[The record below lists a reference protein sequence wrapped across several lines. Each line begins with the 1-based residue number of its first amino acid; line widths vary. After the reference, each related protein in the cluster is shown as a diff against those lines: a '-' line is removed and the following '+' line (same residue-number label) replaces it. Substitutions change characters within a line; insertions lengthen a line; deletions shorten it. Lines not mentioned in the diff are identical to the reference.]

1 MATSAYLSPGPPP
14 LSDTQEEGGVMNLV
28 NPAVSSQS
36 YSVPREQVV
45 RISSTFSTWQILLL
59 ALQTVVCSRKNL
71 TRSQKQSANLCGVH
85 PTTYGWFEEELE
97 KKYPKIK

>member
-28 NPAVSSQS
+28 NPAVTSQS

-45 RISSTFSTWQILLL
+45 SSLSCLLITFFGKEKIFLLHH
-59 ALQTVVCSRKNL
+59 SRL
-71 TRSQKQSANLCGVH
+71 
-85 PTTYGWFEEELE
+85 
-97 KKYPKIK
+97 

>member
-14 LSDTQEEGGVMNLV
+14 LSNQEEGGVMNLV

-45 RISSTFSTWQILLL
+45 SSISFITFFFFTCGCEQIFLHHSCRL
-59 ALQTVVCSRKNL
+59 
-71 TRSQKQSANLCGVH
+71 
-85 PTTYGWFEEELE
+85 
-97 KKYPKIK
+97 

>member
-28 NPAVSSQS
+28 NPAVTSQS

-59 ALQTVVCSRKNL
+59 ALQTVDYSRKNSDL
-71 TRSQKQSANLCGVH
+71 VTKTISKFVRCSSHNFLWMV
-85 PTTYGWFEEELE
+85 
-97 KKYPKIK
+97 

>member
-14 LSDTQEEGGVMNLV
+14 LSDQEEGGVMNLV

-45 RISSTFSTWQILLL
+45 SSISSCLLITFFGNKHIFLHH
-59 ALQTVVCSRKNL
+59 SRL
-71 TRSQKQSANLCGVH
+71 
-85 PTTYGWFEEELE
+85 
-97 KKYPKIK
+97 

>member
-14 LSDTQEEGGVMNLV
+14 LSDQEEGGVMNLV

-45 RISSTFSTWQILLL
+45 SSISFITFFFFTC
-59 ALQTVVCSRKNL
+59 VVPSKFSCTTAAGCNL
-71 TRSQKQSANLCGVH
+71 VWEIC
-85 PTTYGWFEEELE
+85 
-97 KKYPKIK
+97 

>member
-14 LSDTQEEGGVMNLV
+14 LSDQEEGGVMNLV

-45 RISSTFSTWQILLL
+45 SSIYSFTFFT
-59 ALQTVVCSRKNL
+59 
-71 TRSQKQSANLCGVH
+71 CG
-85 PTTYGWFEEELE
+85 
-97 KKYPKIK
+97 

>member
-14 LSDTQEEGGVMNLV
+14 LSDQEEGGVMNLV

-45 RISSTFSTWQILLL
+45 SSSNIFLITFFFPTCGNKQLFLH
-59 ALQTVVCSRKNL
+59 QSRL
-71 TRSQKQSANLCGVH
+71 
-85 PTTYGWFEEELE
+85 
-97 KKYPKIK
+97 

>member
-14 LSDTQEEGGVMNLV
+14 LSDQEEGGVMNLV

-45 RISSTFSTWQILLL
+45 SSSNIFLITSFFATCGNKQIFLHH
-59 ALQTVVCSRKNL
+59 SRL
-71 TRSQKQSANLCGVH
+71 
-85 PTTYGWFEEELE
+85 
-97 KKYPKIK
+97 

>member
-28 NPAVSSQS
+28 NPAVTSQS

-59 ALQTVVCSRKNL
+59 ANCRKKYCLQTVGRN
-71 TRSQKQSANLCGVH
+71 
-85 PTTYGWFEEELE
+85 
-97 KKYPKIK
+97 I

>member
-14 LSDTQEEGGVMNLV
+14 LSDQEEGGVMNLV

-45 RISSTFSTWQILLL
+45 SSSNIFLITFFFATCGNKQLFLHH
-59 ALQTVVCSRKNL
+59 SRL
-71 TRSQKQSANLCGVH
+71 
-85 PTTYGWFEEELE
+85 
-97 KKYPKIK
+97 

>member
-14 LSDTQEEGGVMNLV
+14 LSDQEEGGVMNLV

-59 ALQTVVCSRKNL
+59 ALHTVDCSRKKSDLVTKTIGKFVQCSSRNFL
-71 TRSQKQSANLCGVH
+71 WMV
-85 PTTYGWFEEELE
+85 
-97 KKYPKIK
+97 

>member
-28 NPAVSSQS
+28 NPAVTSQS

-59 ALQTVVCSRKNL
+59 ALQTVDYSRKNSDL
-71 TRSQKQSANLCGVH
+71 VTKTIGKFVRCSSHNFLWMV
-85 PTTYGWFEEELE
+85 
-97 KKYPKIK
+97 

>member
-14 LSDTQEEGGVMNLV
+14 LSDQEEGGVMNLV

-45 RISSTFSTWQILLL
+45 SSISFITFFFFTSVWLRANFL
-59 ALQTVVCSRKNL
+59 APQLPAGCNL
-71 TRSQKQSANLCGVH
+71 VWEIC
-85 PTTYGWFEEELE
+85 
-97 KKYPKIK
+97 

>member
-28 NPAVSSQS
+28 NPAVTSQS

-45 RISSTFSTWQILLL
+45 RISSTFST
-59 ALQTVVCSRKNL
+59 
-71 TRSQKQSANLCGVH
+71 
-85 PTTYGWFEEELE
+85 
-97 KKYPKIK
+97 

>member
-14 LSDTQEEGGVMNLV
+14 LSDQEEGGVMNLV

-45 RISSTFSTWQILLL
+45 SSLSCLLITFFGKEKIFLLHH
-59 ALQTVVCSRKNL
+59 SRL
-71 TRSQKQSANLCGVH
+71 
-85 PTTYGWFEEELE
+85 
-97 KKYPKIK
+97 

>member
-14 LSDTQEEGGVMNLV
+14 LSDQEEGGVMNLV

-45 RISSTFSTWQILLL
+45 SSISYITFFFTC
-59 ALQTVVCSRKNL
+59 VVASKFSCTTAAGCNL
-71 TRSQKQSANLCGVH
+71 VWEIC
-85 PTTYGWFEEELE
+85 
-97 KKYPKIK
+97 

>member
-28 NPAVSSQS
+28 NPAVTSQS

-45 RISSTFSTWQILLL
+45 RISSTFSTWQILL
-59 ALQTVVCSRKNL
+59 QTVDYSRKNSGL
-71 TRSQKQSANLCGVH
+71 VTKTIGKFVRCSSHNLGMV
-85 PTTYGWFEEELE
+85 
-97 KKYPKIK
+97 

>member
-14 LSDTQEEGGVMNLV
+14 LSDQEEGGVMNLV

-45 RISSTFSTWQILLL
+45 RISSTFST
-59 ALQTVVCSRKNL
+59 
-71 TRSQKQSANLCGVH
+71 
-85 PTTYGWFEEELE
+85 
-97 KKYPKIK
+97 

>member
-14 LSDTQEEGGVMNLV
+14 LSDQEEGGVMNLV

-45 RISSTFSTWQILLL
+45 SSSNIFLITSSFATCGNKQIFLHH
-59 ALQTVVCSRKNL
+59 SRL
-71 TRSQKQSANLCGVH
+71 
-85 PTTYGWFEEELE
+85 
-97 KKYPKIK
+97 